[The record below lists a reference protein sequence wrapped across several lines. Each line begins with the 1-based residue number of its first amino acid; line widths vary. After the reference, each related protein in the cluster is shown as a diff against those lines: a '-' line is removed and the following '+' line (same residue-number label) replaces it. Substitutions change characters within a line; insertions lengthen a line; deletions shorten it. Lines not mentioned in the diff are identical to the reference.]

1 MKVPAD
7 LVLAEVSCALQVAA
21 FSLCAYVSEGAL
33 NSHMGLKGCHANSS
47 NPERSMA
54 AHPPALFSQ
63 FNCAESAKRKN
74 VRFNAGFGQLL
85 EEQIKWHLLKNAAEF
100 LTR

>member
-33 NSHMGLKGCHANSS
+33 NSHMGLKAATPTAPIQREAWLHIPLLCLVSS
-47 NPERSMA
+47 TVLNLQRGKM
-54 AHPPALFSQ
+54 
-63 FNCAESAKRKN
+63 
-74 VRFNAGFGQLL
+74 
-85 EEQIKWHLLKNAAEF
+85 
-100 LTR
+100 